1 MPEQPPDRSADAV
14 VRAITRGEVDTY
26 ADLRAHA
33 LVESPWAFTNAPSE
47 DRTPDQVRASLDPA
61 INAIIGVFVLH
72 AKSGAVPQASPPR
85 LAAITGVVRST
96 KSKSAHLAMLWGVYT
111 HPDFRGRGL
120 GRLAVEGAIEAAR
133 AWDGVGGVCL
143 SVSARTEPAIA
154 LYRSLGFREWGR
166 EPDATRIGGESAD
179 EVYMRLTL

>member
-33 LVESPWAFTNAPSE
+33 LVESPWEFTNAPSE

-72 AKSGAVPQASPPR
+72 AKSGAVPCADTCAWWLPRALANAPCLVSTSPQ
-85 LAAITGVVRST
+85 G
-96 KSKSAHLAMLWGVYT
+96 
-111 HPDFRGRGL
+111 
-120 GRLAVEGAIEAAR
+120 
-133 AWDGVGGVCL
+133 
-143 SVSARTEPAIA
+143 
-154 LYRSLGFREWGR
+154 
-166 EPDATRIGGESAD
+166 
-179 EVYMRLTL
+179 